1 MSNFVGL
8 RGLKYE
14 KARALESSLLAL
26 WRSDLPATAKSLI
39 SPTMIDKAN
48 TVIADFKALEAELAD
63 PNVFSDQ
70 KRYVALS
77 QKRKAFE
84 TKLAAAKKYATL
96 WQQKLDG
103 EEILATEKDPDMIE
117 MAKLELEEAKTGLPK
132 AEEALK
138 VALIPRDPNDDKNC
152 IIEIR
157 AGVGGDESALFTE
170 EAMRMI
176 LRFSE
181 ACGFKPELMS
191 DSANEGGGLKECI
204 FRVEGF
210 GAYGKL
216 KFESGVHRVQ
226 RIPVTESQG
235 RVHTSA
241 ISVVVLPEVE
251 ADDVDINVADVR
263 VDVFRSSGAGGQS
276 VNTTDSAIRLTHV
289 PTGTIVT
296 CQDEKSQHKNKD
308 KAFKVLWARLH
319 AMEEEKKQKELGEKR
334 LAQIGS
340 GDRSDKIRTYNFPQ
354 DRVTDHRIGQSF
366 SNLPGILDGALG
378 KVVEA
383 LAIEEQK
390 FLLEKSV

>member
-1 MSNFVGL
+1 
-8 RGLKYE
+8 
-14 KARALESSLLAL
+14 
-26 WRSDLPATAKSLI
+26 
-39 SPTMIDKAN
+39 MIDKAKA
-48 TVIADFKALEAELAD
+48 VIADFEALEKELSD
-63 PNVFSDQ
+63 PSVFNDQ
-70 KRYVALS
+70 KRYVSLS
-77 QKRKAFE
+77 QQRKAFE
-84 TKLAAAKKYATL
+84 EKLAAAQSYAKL
-96 WQQKLDG
+96 WQQKTDG
-103 EEILATEKDPDMIE
+103 EEILATEKDPEMVE
-117 MAKLELEEAKTGLPK
+117 MAKMELEEAKAGLPE
-132 AEEALK
+132 AEELLK
-138 VALIPRDPNDDKNC
+138 VALIPRDPNDDRNC
-152 IIEIR
+152 IVEIR

-181 ACGFKPELMS
+181 SCGFKPEIMS
-191 DSANEGGGLKECI
+191 DSANEGGGLKEVI

-241 ISVVVLPEVE
+241 ISVVVLPEVDA
-251 ADDVDINVADVR
+251 ADVNINVSDVR

-296 CQDEKSQHKNKD
+296 CQDEKSQHKNKE

-366 SNLPGILDGALG
+366 SNLPGILDGALE

-383 LAIEEQK
+383 LALEEQK
-390 FLLEKSV
+390 FLLDKSV

>member
-1 MSNFVGL
+1 
-8 RGLKYE
+8 
-14 KARALESSLLAL
+14 
-26 WRSDLPATAKSLI
+26 
-39 SPTMIDKAN
+39 MIDKARL
-48 TVIADFKALEAELAD
+48 VLQDFSDIEAALAD
-63 PNVFSDQ
+63 PDVFSDQ
-70 KRYVALS
+70 KKYVALS

-84 TKLAAAKKYATL
+84 SKVEAAQTFIKL
-96 WQQKLDG
+96 WEQKQDAEDLLG
-103 EEILATEKDPDMIE
+103 SEKDPEMLE
-117 MAKLELEEAKTGLPK
+117 MAKMELDEAKAGLPE

-152 IIEIR
+152 IVEIR
-157 AGVGGDESALFTE
+157 AGVGGDEAALFAE
-170 EAMRMI
+170 EIMRMI

-181 ACGFKPELMS
+181 TNGFTSEIMS
-191 DSANEGGGLKECI
+191 DSANEGGGLKEAI
-204 FRVEGF
+204 FRIEGF
-210 GAYGKL
+210 GAYGKF

-251 ADDVDINVADVR
+251 ESEVDMNLADVR

-276 VNTTDSAIRLTHV
+276 VNTTDSAIRLTHE

-296 CQDEKSQHKNKD
+296 CQDEKSQHKNKE
-308 KAFKVLWARLH
+308 KAFKVLRARLH
-319 AMEEEKKQKELGEKR
+319 ALEEEKKQKELGEQR

-366 SNLPGILDGALG
+366 SNLPGILDGSLD

-383 LAIEEQK
+383 LAMEEEK
-390 FLLEKSV
+390 WLLEKQAA

>member
-1 MSNFVGL
+1 
-8 RGLKYE
+8 
-14 KARALESSLLAL
+14 
-26 WRSDLPATAKSLI
+26 
-39 SPTMIDKAN
+39 MIDKAQ
-48 TVIADFKALEAELAD
+48 TVLADFKAIEDALED
-63 PNVFSDQ
+63 PAVFSDQ
-70 KRYVALS
+70 KKYVALS
-77 QKRKAFE
+77 QKRKSFE
-84 TKLAAAKKYATL
+84 PKVAAAKAYIKF
-96 WQQKLDG
+96 WQQKEDG
-103 EEILATEKDPDMIE
+103 EGLLGSEKDPEMLE
-117 MAKLELEEAKTGLPK
+117 MAKMELDEAKAGLPA

-138 VALIPRDPNDDKNC
+138 TALIPRDPNDDKNC
-152 IIEIR
+152 IVEIR
-157 AGVGGDESALFTE
+157 AGVGGDEASLFAE
-170 EAMRMI
+170 EVMRMI

-181 ACGFKPELMS
+181 SCSFTNEVMS
-191 DSANEGGGLKECI
+191 DAANEGGGLKEVI
-204 FRVEGF
+204 FRAEGF

-251 ADDVDINVADVR
+251 ESEVDMNLADVR

-276 VNTTDSAIRLTHV
+276 VNTTDSAIRLTHE

-296 CQDEKSQHKNKD
+296 CQDEKSQHKNKE
-308 KAFKVLWARLH
+308 KAFKVLRARLH
-319 AMEEEKKQKELGEKR
+319 AVQEEKKQKELGEKR

-366 SNLPGILDGALG
+366 SNLPGILDGSLE

-383 LAIEEQK
+383 LAIEEEK
-390 FLLEKSV
+390 WLLEKSQG

>member
-1 MSNFVGL
+1 MSLSRKAGL
-8 RGLKYE
+8 RLPLK
-14 KARALESSLLAL
+14 SLLSRA
-26 WRSDLPATAKSLI
+26 
-39 SPTMIDKAN
+39 MIDKAQA
-48 TVIADFKALEAELAD
+48 VIVEFETLEKELSD
-63 PNVFSDQ
+63 PSVFSDQ
-70 KRYVALS
+70 KRFVSLS
-77 QKRKAFE
+77 QKRKALE
-84 TKLAAAKKYATL
+84 VKVEAAKVYIKL
-96 WQQKLDG
+96 WQQKIDG
-103 EEILATEKDPDMIE
+103 EEILGTEKDPE
-117 MAKLELEEAKTGLPK
+117 MLELAKLELEEAKLGLPE
-132 AEEALK
+132 AAEALK
-138 VALIPRDPNDDKNC
+138 VALIPRDPSDDKNC
-152 IIEIR
+152 IVEVR
-157 AGVGGDESALFTE
+157 AGVGGDEASLFAE
-170 EAMRMI
+170 EVMRMI
-176 LRFSE
+176 LRFAETS
-181 ACGFKPELMS
+181 GFKPEIMS
-191 DSANEGGGLKECI
+191 DSANEGGGLKEAI

-251 ADDVDINVADVR
+251 ETDVDVNIADVR

-319 AMEEEKKQKELGEKR
+319 AIGAEKKQKELGEQR

-366 SNLPGILDGALG
+366 SNLPGILDGSLE

-383 LAIEEQK
+383 LAIEEEK
-390 FLLEKSV
+390 FLLEKTS

>member
-1 MSNFVGL
+1 
-8 RGLKYE
+8 
-14 KARALESSLLAL
+14 
-26 WRSDLPATAKSLI
+26 
-39 SPTMIDKAN
+39 MIDKARQVLSDFA
-48 TVIADFKALEAELAD
+48 VIEEALAD

-70 KRYVALS
+70 KKYVALS
-77 QKRKAFE
+77 QQRKAFE
-84 TKLAAAKKYATL
+84 AKVETAQVYLKL
-96 WQQKLDG
+96 WQQKQDG
-103 EEILATEKDPDMIE
+103 EEILASEKDPE
-117 MAKLELEEAKTGLPK
+117 MLELAKLELEEAKAGLPD

-138 VALIPRDPNDDKNC
+138 VALIPRDPNDDKSC
-152 IIEIR
+152 IVEIR
-157 AGVGGDESALFTE
+157 AGVGGDEAALFAE
-170 EAMRMI
+170 EVMRMV
-176 LRFSE
+176 LRFAETS
-181 ACGFKPELMS
+181 GFTPEIMS
-191 DSANEGGGLKECI
+191 DSANEGGGLKEAI

-251 ADDVDINVADVR
+251 ESEVDMNIADVR

-276 VNTTDSAIRLTHV
+276 VNTTDSAIRLTHE

-296 CQDEKSQHKNKD
+296 CQDEKSQHKNKE
-308 KAFKVLWARLH
+308 KAFKVLRARLH
-319 AMEEEKKQKELGEKR
+319 AIEEEKKQKELGEKR

-366 SNLPGILDGALG
+366 SNLPGILDGSLE

-383 LAIEEQK
+383 LAIEEEK
-390 FLLEKSV
+390 WLLEKTEA

>member
-1 MSNFVGL
+1 
-8 RGLKYE
+8 
-14 KARALESSLLAL
+14 
-26 WRSDLPATAKSLI
+26 
-39 SPTMIDKAN
+39 MIDKAQ
-48 TVIADFKALEAELAD
+48 TVLADFKAIEDALAD
-63 PNVFSDQ
+63 PEVFGDQ
-70 KRYVALS
+70 KKYVALS

-84 TKLAAAKKYATL
+84 TKVATAEAYIKL
-96 WQQKLDG
+96 WQQKEDG
-103 EEILATEKDPDMIE
+103 ERLLGSEKDPEMLE
-117 MAKLELEEAKTGLPK
+117 MAKMELDEAKAGLPD

-138 VALIPRDPNDDKNC
+138 TALIPRDPSDDKSC

-157 AGVGGDESALFTE
+157 AGVGGDEASLFAE
-170 EAMRMI
+170 EVMRMI

-181 ACGFKPELMS
+181 TCGFTNEIMS
-191 DSANEGGGLKECI
+191 DAANEGGGLKEVI
-204 FRVEGF
+204 FRAEGF

-251 ADDVDINVADVR
+251 ESEVDMNLADVR

-276 VNTTDSAIRLTHV
+276 VNTTDSAIRLTHE

-296 CQDEKSQHKNKD
+296 CQDEKSQHKNKE
-308 KAFKVLWARLH
+308 KAFKVLRARLH
-319 AMEEEKKQKELGEKR
+319 AVQEEKKQKELGEKR

-366 SNLPGILDGALG
+366 SNLPGILDGSLE

-383 LAIEEQK
+383 LAMEEEK
-390 FLLEKSV
+390 WLLEKSQA